1 MVVVKVL
8 LLLLRLLLRL
18 VLEVLLLKEVAIVIL
33 IGLRARERSCSV
45 LVILIEC
52 LRRIVAIEACH

>member
-33 IGLRARERSCSV
+33 IGLR
-45 LVILIEC
+45 
-52 LRRIVAIEACH
+52 RIVAIEACH